1 MLCAGKENRVFF
13 IIIDSFKSHCNFSLF
28 IFNFQFT
35 TMPVNPAAKLVQN
48 LLDLK
53 SIEQKLTRN
62 GHTRSLTEAAQDQ
75 IFGNMSAEE
84 KIRLMSRFYRFARS
98 LRNSHSYGTRKASR

>member
-1 MLCAGKENRVFF
+1 MLLNSR
-13 IIIDSFKSHCNFSLF
+13 
-28 IFNFQFT
+28 T
-35 TMPVNPAAKLVQN
+35 KLVSN

-53 SIEQKLTRN
+53 SIERKLTRN